1 MLIKHENLTGQTV
14 HVAHA
19 FEYADRA
26 ERVAATGFKVDDIGR
41 LAIQLD
47 TGGYWRLLANDP
59 TEWVPAYGNTMFQR
73 LQAEEVTN
81 ITYDANSRITRTD
94 YGNGVYCTI
103 DYTDT
108 GNAEYIGFYSAT
120 ATLIERW
127 QYSYDSEDRL
137 NGVTQLT

>member
-26 ERVAATGFKVDDIGR
+26 SRVAATGFKADDIGR

-47 TGGYWRLLANDP
+47 TGGYWRLLSNSP

-81 ITYDANSRITRTD
+81 ITYNEGNQVTRTD
-94 YGNGVYCTI
+94 YGNGVYCTV
-103 DYTDT
+103 DYTAFDK
-108 GNAEYIGFYSAT
+108 GEFVSFYSASDD
-120 ATLIERW
+120 LIEKW
-127 QYSYDSEDRL
+127 QYTYDAQERL
-137 NGVTQLT
+137 TGVTQLT